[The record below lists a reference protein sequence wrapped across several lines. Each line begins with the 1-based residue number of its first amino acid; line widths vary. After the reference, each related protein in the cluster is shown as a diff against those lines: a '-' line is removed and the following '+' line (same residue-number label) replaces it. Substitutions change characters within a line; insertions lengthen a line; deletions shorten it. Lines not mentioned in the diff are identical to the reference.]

1 MYCNIP
7 CNKADCNLR
16 CNLIIVECIRVC
28 CCVCRY
34 VRFLQTKGKESF
46 KIHLESCSYVGPVP
60 YHFRERGVAGIIVNH
75 THCALFIINPRGA
88 RVTVVVL
95 CVCVCVRGPHLR
107 LTQLSD
113 KLDILVVSV

>member
-16 CNLIIVECIRVC
+16 YNLIIVECIRVC

-75 THCALFIINPRGA
+75 THCALFIVDNIHQETNFVA
-88 RVTVVVL
+88 RDIQ
-95 CVCVCVRGPHLR
+95 CMYDRAGKNIIAI
-107 LTQLSD
+107 LS
-113 KLDILVVSV
+113 SV